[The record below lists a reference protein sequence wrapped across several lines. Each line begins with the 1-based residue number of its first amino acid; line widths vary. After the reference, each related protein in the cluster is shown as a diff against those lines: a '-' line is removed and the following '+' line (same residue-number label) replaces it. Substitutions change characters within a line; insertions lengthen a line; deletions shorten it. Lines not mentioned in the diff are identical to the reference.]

1 MYSYVSVSSSTDY
14 DSTIKGTLNYFVL
27 VAFGS
32 LLANYIAHVT
42 FNTAAERQIKTI
54 RLGNYFIFLFNII

>member
-1 MYSYVSVSSSTDY
+1 MFSYVPVSSSTDY

-27 VAFGS
+27 VSFGS

-42 FNTAAERQIKTI
+42 FNTAAER
-54 RLGNYFIFLFNII
+54 LFQNKFY